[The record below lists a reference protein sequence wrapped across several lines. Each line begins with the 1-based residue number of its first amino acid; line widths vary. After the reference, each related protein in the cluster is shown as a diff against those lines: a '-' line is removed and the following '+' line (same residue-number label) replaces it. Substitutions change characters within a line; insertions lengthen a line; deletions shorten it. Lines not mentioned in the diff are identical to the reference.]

1 MVYFHLKEGKMTK
14 NEQGNGLT
22 KAQKKAVDKKAHL
35 DFLREEPEGFCQ
47 ITDPTEAVMMFTRL
61 LVEKRPTMKRVMKAI
76 LSSPH
81 DETLFQHAAA
91 FYQFDEVRWSLF
103 VKAAGEVE
111 VREYLERSMG
121 DIVFPILERG
131 LGLIED
137 DELN

>member
-1 MVYFHLKEGKMTK
+1 MTK
-14 NEQGNGLT
+14 DDQKNGLT

-61 LVEKRPTMKRVMKAI
+61 LVEKRPTMQQVMKAI

-91 FYQFDEVRWSLF
+91 FYQFDMVRWQLF
-103 VKAAGEVE
+103 VEVASEVE

-131 LGLIED
+131 LGLID
-137 DELN
+137 DEDLH